1 MIEHTQY
8 ILAIFG
14 AFSHWELLVVLV
26 IALLIF
32 GRKLP
37 EIARGLG
44 RSLTEFKKGV
54 HEVEETKDELVNDVR
69 EISEDV
75 AKEAKSAAGL
85 DEPEDTMS

>member
-14 AFSHWELLVVLV
+14 AFGHWELLVVLP

-54 HEVEETKDELVNDVR
+54 HEVEETKDELVNDVKK
-69 EISEDV
+69 IGDDV

-85 DEPEDTMS
+85 DDTEDSMS